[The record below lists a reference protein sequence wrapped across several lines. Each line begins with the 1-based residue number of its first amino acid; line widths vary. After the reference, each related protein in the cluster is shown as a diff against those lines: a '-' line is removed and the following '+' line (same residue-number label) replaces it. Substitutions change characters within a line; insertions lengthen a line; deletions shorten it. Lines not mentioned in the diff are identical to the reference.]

1 MAEFIT
7 IEPANEHRSA
17 FARWALDQDPNVQT
31 VGTHGFVVPLDWY
44 PEIPTELLKGSYV
57 DGFSYDRS
65 APQPAKLVEL
75 RLPVPPKDEPKPEP
89 AAEPKPEPAAE
100 PKPEPKPEPRKRAPR
115 KPKAADAP

>member
-44 PEIPTELLKGSYV
+44 PDVPAALLVGSFV
-57 DGFSYDRS
+57 DGFAYDRS
-65 APQPAKLVEL
+65 APQPEVLAAETGD
-75 RLPVPPKDEPKPEP
+75 PKDEDPPADRKPL
-89 AAEPKPEPAAE
+89 AAEQKQSEAPKRT
-100 PKPEPKPEPRKRAPR
+100 PRKRAPR
-115 KPKAADAP
+115 KPKADDAG